1 MEKTP
6 TNIDEQLLDYLDNKL
21 SPAEKLRLENLLTTR
36 GDLRKRLQ
44 HLKIIAHNFRAQK
57 PEEPSKNFTFSV
69 MNRLDESLLSTG
81 WLTSN
86 GVFLLIGVILTMGIG
101 AWLLSAGVFDQ
112 SNTTIDLN
120 EIPLTQQYIRFTLPS
135 IPVDGKLVV
144 NIIVFLNLAL
154 ALIVLDRV
162 ILKPLFQRRI
172 QPGQ

>member
-6 TNIDEQLLDYLDNKL
+6 NRIDEQLLDYLDNKL
-21 SPAEKLRLENLLTTR
+21 SPAEKSSIENMLTAR
-36 GDLRKRLQ
+36 DDLKKRLQ
-44 HLKIIAHNFRAQK
+44 NLKTIAHNFRGQK

-69 MNRLDESLLSTG
+69 MNRLDESPAITGLS
-81 WLTSN
+81 TSN
-86 GVFLLIGVILTMGIG
+86 GIFLLIGVILAMGIG

-120 EIPLTQQYIRFTLPS
+120 KIPLTQQYIRFTLPS

>member
-6 TNIDEQLLDYLDNKL
+6 NNIDEQLLDYLDNKL
-21 SPAEKLRLENLLTTR
+21 SPAAKSSVENLLTTR
-36 GDLRKRLQ
+36 DDLQKRLQ
-44 HLKIIAHNFRAQK
+44 ILKIISHNFHGQK
-57 PEEPSKNFTFSV
+57 REEPSKNFTFSV
-69 MNRLDESLLSTG
+69 MNRLDESPVKTGLS
-81 WLTSN
+81 TSN
-86 GVFLLIGVILTMGIG
+86 GIFLLIGVILTMGIG

-112 SNTTIDLN
+112 SSTTIDLN
-120 EIPLTQQYIRFTLPS
+120 KIPLTQPYIRFTLPS
-135 IPVDGKLVV
+135 IPVDGKLVI